1 MGGNSDGDI
10 EVTDEERNVMKEC
23 VKEAFWYRCLPASTL
38 TGFSVN
44 YAIKTGK
51 IRSYRYGGWPIIL
64 GASSLAYV
72 ASKIS
77 YILGKHCQD
86 KFLEMAPNSEMSE
99 HIKKDRAEVKA
110 KWRTEHDEQLNKFSD
125 ILDQIDLDTIS
136 DVEKRIIQDC
146 NSTAFWKFS
155 LPLMLSSSGAV
166 YLAIKKGFLNSS
178 KWNTT
183 FPKAPKMVIGGT
195 LGYIAG
201 QYLYVYSKDCSNRF
215 LQYAPSEKI
224 ARLLRH
230 DKTLLLE
237 ENFEEFS
244 TDTDNDGYIIADY
257 GRETIDKNIKETC
270 GV

>member
-1 MGGNSDGDI
+1 MGTNSDGDI
-10 EVTDEERNVMKEC
+10 EITDEERNVMKEC
-23 VKEAFWYRCLPASTL
+23 VKEAFWYRCLPSASL
-38 TGFSVN
+38 TGVSVN

-51 IRSYRYGGWPIIL
+51 IKSSKFGGWPIIL
-64 GASSLAYV
+64 GASSLAYL
-72 ASKIS
+72 AAKFS
-77 YILGKHCQD
+77 YIFGKHCTN
-86 KFLEMAPNSEMSE
+86 KFLEKAPASEISE
-99 HIKKDRAEVKA
+99 QIRKNREEDKV

-125 ILDQIDLDTIS
+125 ILDQVDFDTIT
-136 DVEKRIIQDC
+136 DVEKQIIQDC

-155 LPLMLSSSGAV
+155 VPLMLSTSGTI

-178 KWNTT
+178 KWNST
-183 FPKAPKMVIGGT
+183 FPKAPKMVIGAS

-215 LQYAPSEKI
+215 LQFAPSGKI

-237 ENFEEFS
+237 ENFEEFPTY
-244 TDTDNDGYIIADY
+244 TDSDEYVIPDFGK
-257 GRETIDKNIKETC
+257 ETRDRNIKESC